1 LKSALR
7 QHIETSLADVVEL
20 LEAMLCF
27 DAWLNQDTFWH
38 FEDTAVAKDSA
49 QFSIEVLMS
58 MCSSYLP
65 TTNSYRW
72 NFPKF
77 LELLHIDD
85 DMSGFGAPTNF
96 CAQCPESLLIY
107 AAKQPRR
114 RAQKR
119 HHGIDYELQAAQ
131 RLSASGIIDTVHE
144 QQSVSVFT

>member
-7 QHIETSLADVVEL
+7 QRTETSLADVVEL

-38 FEDTAVAKDSA
+38 FEDTAVAKDST
-49 QFSIEVLMS
+49 QFSIKVLMS

-65 TTNSYRW
+65 TTNSNRW

-85 DMSGFGAPTNF
+85 DMSRFGAPTNHEGVLRNVIMELITSF
-96 CAQCPESLLIY
+96 KLHSVCLL
-107 AAKQPRR
+107 QVLLTPCMSNN
-114 RAQKR
+114 
-119 HHGIDYELQAAQ
+119 
-131 RLSASGIIDTVHE
+131 LSQSSHDNVAI
-144 QQSVSVFT
+144 QSVT